1 MNATSEG
8 QDFWHQL
15 AFSNPGDVSAAAG
28 HVSDGARRPR
38 GRRGAGDDSAGS
50 EDPAVL
56 SSQARRAPE
65 PRTSRASSTTSDS

>member
-8 QDFWHQL
+8 HEFSHQL
-15 AFSNPGDVSAAAG
+15 TFKNPGDVSPAAG
-28 HVSDGARRPR
+28 HVSYGARRPR
-38 GRRGAGDDSAGS
+38 GRQGAADDSACG
-50 EDPAVL
+50 EELAVL